1 TLQQN
6 LFAHNHPSQDVTP
19 SVNDIMVGKRLK
31 LIGELLSI
39 DVLDS
44 LVVSNNNYTSL
55 EELELLETE
64 LNINDLLE

>member
-1 TLQQN
+1 M
-6 LFAHNHPSQDVTP
+6 
-19 SVNDIMVGKRLK
+19 NDIMVGKRLK

>member
-1 TLQQN
+1 
-6 LFAHNHPSQDVTP
+6 
-19 SVNDIMVGKRLK
+19 SVNDIMVAKRLK

-44 LVVSNNNYTSL
+44 LVVSDNNYTSL

>member
-1 TLQQN
+1 Q
-6 LFAHNHPSQDVTP
+6 TP
-19 SVNDIMVGKRLK
+19 SVNDIMVAKRLK

-44 LVVSNNNYTSL
+44 LVVSDNNYTSL

>member
-1 TLQQN
+1 
-6 LFAHNHPSQDVTP
+6 
-19 SVNDIMVGKRLK
+19 MVGKRLK

-44 LVVSNNNYTSL
+44 LVSDNNYTSL